1 MGSTFNISKV
11 IRGSVLS
18 QNAFSFIAIAPMPPK
33 ISFTSLPPIIH
44 GSSPPPLPAPHPSTL
59 ASKSELVS
67 VPIEIDDTLARAAVS
82 GPSFSEIDDLLHLVD
97 APGRSPLTKIHQKS
111 RSELFQQMEQDPFWH
126 TKVFEDLA
134 PSGRSTVRSLREW
147 LLCKIEVNNK
157 NHPTKNNHY
166 VANQMSLYNVAFTDL
181 SRQVSI
187 HCVDRGR
194 LMLEIWISN
203 SKLHEWLIDSLA
215 SQKLQCEKKCNMLST
230 QISDLLGSLLKSK
243 DLQEVIRE
251 KELRIVE
258 LESIARDFVSREEA
272 RDQILSALKSHH
284 SHLESLYKASRDILT
299 SLMPRS
305 ESYFKEAAIVALLEP
320 LTDNAY
326 MPSNNWE
333 QLEQDVCRLISIL
346 FKSSNRHISK
356 RLYTLVS
363 SSMRDLGEKLPPSPM
378 ESILEGE
385 LAISKRNVSEAL
397 VEVNN
402 LTLALSSARMTM
414 ESLQFENKDLK
425 RRLERECHINA
436 LMDVRFREFEMRQR
450 TSDASDP
457 QRYES
462 LRWIHSLVRNK
473 EECSGGNVTD
483 TSLTVIRKDLAS
495 VSRERAQK
503 AVSQSTGKKDFLST
517 LRAAR
522 QRAAEDAN
530 LSAGLPDHLKIFFG
544 SEFQQYDSFHF
555 LFFKFSSGSLVDLS
569 IQILFYKSKDDV
581 LAFKQHREPKALMQI
596 ILCFFLE
603 SCGNPWCAEFLAWS
617 FVLSTKSL
625 IAEHRLIQAMS
636 TFLGMY
642 DVEVAND
649 AYLAMYIF
657 VFVEMLNGDA
667 AGYGF
672 VSKGSLWI
680 SSSFMQKKVDD
691 WVDLLGLP
699 MSLAGSIKSN
709 ILAESNNDNFS
720 DQPKEYED
728 RKKMEFFTAVD
739 IFNTHHVAF
748 TECVNEKVKSMYAN
762 DILPM
767 IASKNFIGLK
777 ELHSSIIKLNAE
789 ISWSDSSNFLLRLQ
803 RANQSLAPP
812 EASFCNEIRK
822 GWVAYYPPATVSPAS
837 KRHNQTSAFRLL
849 SKELVEFIS
858 AYQIK
863 LRNKRS
869 QQEYAHL
876 AADVDFTDVDL
887 AFLAIG
893 DAIRRDV
900 ALDDRAAAEQWRSLL
915 SCLWEMRFLE
925 KRLEP
930 A

>member
-1 MGSTFNISKV
+1 
-11 IRGSVLS
+11 
-18 QNAFSFIAIAPMPPK
+18 MPPK
-33 ISFTSLPPIIH
+33 ISFSSLPPIIH
-44 GSSPPPLPAPHPSTL
+44 GSSPSPLPAPHLPT
-59 ASKSELVS
+59 AVSKSELVS
-67 VPIEIDDTLARAAVS
+67 VSIDTGDTLARTDIS
-82 GPSFSEIDDLLHLVD
+82 GATFSEIDDLLHLVD
-97 APGRSPLTKIHQKS
+97 APGRSPLTKVHQKS
-111 RSELFQQMEQDPFWH
+111 RSELFQKMEQDPFWH

-134 PSGRSTVRSLREW
+134 PSGRSSVRSLREW

-157 NHPTKNNHY
+157 DHPTKNSYY

-203 SKLHEWLIDSLA
+203 SKLHEWLIESLA
-215 SQKLQCEKKCNMLST
+215 SQKMHSEKRCDALSK

-251 KELRIVE
+251 KEQRIVE
-258 LESIARDFVSREEA
+258 LESIARDFVSREETKD
-272 RDQILSALKSHH
+272 RMLSALKSQH
-284 SHLESLYKASRDILT
+284 SHLEALYKASRDILV

-305 ESYFKEAAIVALLEP
+305 ESYFTDSMISTLLEP
-320 LTDNAY
+320 LLDNAY
-326 MPSNNWE
+326 MPSNTWE
-333 QLEQDVCRLISIL
+333 QLEQDVCRLMSIL
-346 FKSSNRHISK
+346 LKSSNRHIAK
-356 RLYTLVS
+356 RLFTLVS
-363 SSMRDLGEKLPPSPM
+363 SSIRDLGEKLPPSPM

-385 LAISKRNVSEAL
+385 LAISKRNISEAM
-397 VEVNN
+397 VELNN
-402 LTLALSSARMTM
+402 LTLVLSSARMTT
-414 ESLQFENKDLK
+414 ESLQYENKDLK

-436 LMDVRFREFEMRQR
+436 LMDTRFREFELRLR
-450 TSDASDP
+450 ASDASDP

-473 EECSGGNVTD
+473 EEASSGSVSD
-483 TSLTVIRKDLAS
+483 TSLSVIRKDLAS

-503 AVSQSTGKKDFLST
+503 TVSQSTGKKDFLST

-530 LSAGLPDHLKIFFG
+530 LSAGLPEHLKIFFG

-555 LFFKFSSGSLVDLS
+555 LSFKFSPGSLVEMS
-569 IQILFYKSKDDV
+569 VQILLYKAKDDV
-581 LAFKQHREPKALMQI
+581 VAFKQHREPKALMQI

-603 SCGNPWCAEFLAWS
+603 SCGNPWCAEFLAWN

-636 TFLGMY
+636 TFLGMF
-642 DVEVAND
+642 DVEIGND
-649 AYLAMYIF
+649 AYLAMYVFI
-657 VFVEMLNGDA
+657 FVEMLNGDA

-672 VSKGSLWI
+672 ISKGSLWI

-691 WVDLLGLP
+691 WMVLLGLP
-699 MSLAGSIKSN
+699 MSLSGSIKSK
-709 ILAESNNDNFS
+709 ILAESNNENFS

-728 RKKMEFFTAVD
+728 RKKMEFFAAVD

-748 TECVNEKVKSMYAN
+748 TECVNEKVKTMYVN

-767 IASKNFIGLK
+767 IASKNFIALK
-777 ELHSSIIKLNAE
+777 ELHSSIMKLNAE
-789 ISWSDSSNFLLRLQ
+789 ITLSDSANFLLKLQ
-803 RANQSLAPP
+803 RANQSLSPP
-812 EASFCNEIRK
+812 EASFCDEIRK
-822 GWVAYYPPATVSPAS
+822 GWVAFYPPTTLSSAS
-837 KRHNQTSAFRLL
+837 KRHSYASAFRLL
-849 SKELVEFIS
+849 CKELFEHIS
-858 AYQIK
+858 AYQTK

-869 QQEYAHL
+869 HPDYAHL
-876 AADVDFTDVDL
+876 ASEVDFTDADL
-887 AFLAIG
+887 VLLAIG
-893 DAIRRDV
+893 DTMRRDV
-900 ALDDRAAAEQWRSLL
+900 VLDDWAASEQWRSLL

-925 KRLEP
+925 KHLEP